1 MRRAA
6 AIAQPIAL
14 TLLVLG
20 AAAVVALAL
29 AAPEAKTT
37 VVVLLLLMM
46 LAAGVWRGQP
56 TLTLITLLFFT
67 APLDVSKALVP
78 PLERFY
84 SPGLYISPT
93 HLLLLALGAVWAL
106 QRLFVQ
112 RQRLPFTRLD
122 AMAAAFLC
130 VVWVGALRSQQG
142 MLAIASAVAYSLAV
156 LAFYVVSH
164 VLDTPQRLRLA
175 LGASAAVLLL
185 ELVWTAGQVATR
197 TAFALPGAKAGA
209 AGGIVT
215 FGGTESAFRPTG
227 FFIHPNALAHHMSLI
242 LLPALALTL
251 MGPKH
256 VPKRVW
262 WVAAAVLVAS
272 TLMLLLS
279 LSRGGWAAVV
289 LGGLM
294 VVAVYTRQH
303 ILSLRQLGAAALGA
317 MFALAAT
324 IAVYP
329 SIVLRLTRPDDR
341 STESRILLTDQ
352 ALNILKH
359 HPWLGVGFG
368 DYNRAAYEFISP
380 SWGSISTD
388 YQQMLLQLVVHNHYL
403 LLAVEL
409 GVPATLFFAW
419 MLWRWVCMPWPLNRW
434 QEPATFA
441 LAIGL
446 AAAMLAQMLFL
457 SSDNYYAD
465 IRVFLIW
472 LTAGLLQA
480 LCLHHSRS
488 PHAPIQMVPPRH
500 A

>member
-1 MRRAA
+1 MRRA
-6 AIAQPIAL
+6 IAL
-14 TLLVLG
+14 LQPLALILLVAG

-29 AAPEAKTT
+29 AAPTTKTT
-37 VVVLLLLMM
+37 VMVLLLL
-46 LAAGVWRGQP
+46 AGVAAAAWVRQP
-56 TLTLITLLFFT
+56 TLGLIGLLFFT
-67 APLDVSKALVP
+67 APLDVSKALVA

-84 SPGLYISPT
+84 SPGLYVSPA
-93 HLLLLALGAVWAL
+93 HLLLLALAAVWAL
-106 QRLFVQ
+106 HRLFVE
-112 RQRLPFTRLD
+112 RRGLPFTRLD

-164 VLDTPQRLRLA
+164 VLNTPQRLRLA

-209 AGGIVT
+209 AGGIVS
-215 FGGTESAFRPTG
+215 FGGSDSAFRPTG

-256 VPKRVW
+256 LPRRVW
-262 WVAAAVLVAS
+262 LVSAAVTLAS

-294 VVAVYTRQH
+294 LVVVYARRH
-303 ILSLRQLGAAALGA
+303 ILSLRQLGTAALGA
-317 MFALAAT
+317 ALALAAT
-324 IAVYP
+324 VAAYP

-352 ALNILKH
+352 ALHILAQ

-368 DYNRAAYEFISP
+368 DYNRAAYQYISP
-380 SWGSISTD
+380 SWGGISAD
-388 YQQMLLQLVVHNHYL
+388 YQKMLLQLVVHNHYL

-409 GVPATLFFAW
+409 GLPAVLFFTW
-419 MLWRWVCMPWPLNRW
+419 MLWRWVRLPWPLRQW
-434 QEPATFA
+434 SEPATFA
-441 LAIGL
+441 LAVGL
-446 AAAMLAQMLFL
+446 GSAMLAQMLFL

-472 LTAGLLQA
+472 LTAGVLQA
-480 LCLHHSRS
+480 LTLHHRG
-488 PHAPIQMVPPRH
+488 PAALALGRH
-500 A
+500 T